1 MNSLACHMLVSL
13 CLPGRNLKV
22 HAVPK
27 TQGWYNWL
35 LNLSYKHESNC
46 NYFISGKACQFKEP
60 VLLVGE
66 TGCGKTSV
74 CQMLAAMHHQSLFTV
89 NCHMHT
95 ESSDFLGG
103 LRPIRE
109 HTSVSVQ
116 LLCML
121 NWLLVA
127 LWALKIEEFVK
138 LCVSLTVIF
147 TAPLIIFASQLQI
160 ISHNA
165 KCLFFMVLNKEFC
178 TV

>member
-1 MNSLACHMLVSL
+1 MNSLACHMLVYV

-27 TQGWYNWL
+27 TPGWYNWL
-35 LNLSYKHESNC
+35 LNLSHKHESNRS
-46 NYFISGKACQFKEP
+46 YFISGKACQFKEP

-103 LRPIRE
+103 LRPVRE

-116 LLCML
+116 LLCIL
-121 NWLLVA
+121 NWLLVQWN
-127 LWALKIEEFVK
+127 LDLSFFKGMEKTNECGKTI
-138 LCVSLTVIF
+138 
-147 TAPLIIFASQLQI
+147 
-160 ISHNA
+160 NA
-165 KCLFFMVLNKEFC
+165 GSYYTL
-178 TV
+178 